1 MNKLLILFFI
11 SVTLLSCSK
20 DKSPS
25 VVEEKDQVH
34 RSTCTTES
42 LEVQMNT
49 ALSNAVTD
57 VDFSLAVERSDGRKY
72 VFNKGAAT
80 QTTSFES
87 ASTSKLVT
95 AVIILRLVDQGVLN
109 LSDKPQTYITS
120 WPVTAGDPLYN
131 INLAQLL
138 SFTSG
143 LENEALCL
151 NAGAFNF
158 ETCVNNTGS
167 VNIGNGATPGA
178 KFYYSGSHLQVAGLM
193 AIKAKGVS
201 SWQNIF
207 SEFKT
212 QTNLFSNSTYDLPS
226 QSNPRLAGGM
236 HWTGNDYMEFLKA
249 LKNGNLLSSAMFIQL
264 TSDQTANV
272 VFGHSPAL
280 ASIGEDWHYGFG
292 LWHECQSTT
301 YNCSPGVRMS
311 SPGAYG
317 AYPFWDKQKN
327 YFGIL
332 ARQGSTGTFK
342 NGVAVEKLVRANLED
357 WATCSK

>member
-1 MNKLLILFFI
+1 MKKLLGFILLITFI
-11 SVTLLSCSK
+11 SCSK
-20 DKSPS
+20 NNSAP
-25 VVEEKDQVH
+25 VEEKDQVL
-34 RSTCTTES
+34 RSACTTES
-42 LEVQMNT
+42 LEAQMNT
-49 ALSNAVTD
+49 ALSNSVTD
-57 VDFSLAVERSDGRKY
+57 VDFALSVERSDGRRY
-72 VFNKGAAT
+72 NFNKGAAT
-80 QTTSFES
+80 MTTSFES
-87 ASTSKLVT
+87 ASTSKLVS

-109 LSDKPQTYITS
+109 LSDKPQTHITS
-120 WPVTAGDPLYN
+120 WHITAGDPLYN
-131 INLAQLL
+131 MNLAQLL

-158 ETCVNNTGS
+158 ESCVNNTGS
-167 VNIGNGATPGA
+167 INIGNGATAGA

-212 QTNLFSNSTYDLPS
+212 QTGLFPNSQYDLPS
-226 QSNPRLAGGM
+226 LTNPRLAGGM
-236 HWTGNDYMEFLKA
+236 HWTGEDYMGFLKA
-249 LKNGNLLSSAMFIQL
+249 LKSGNLLSSAMFIQL
-264 TSDQTANV
+264 TTDQTASV
-272 VFGHSPAL
+272 AFGYSPAVD
-280 ASIGEDWHYGFG
+280 SIGEDWHYGFG
-292 LWHECQSTT
+292 IWHECQSAA

-327 YFGIL
+327 YFGII
-332 ARQGSTGTFK
+332 ARQGALGTFK
-342 NGVAVEKLVRANLED
+342 NGVAVEKLVRASLED